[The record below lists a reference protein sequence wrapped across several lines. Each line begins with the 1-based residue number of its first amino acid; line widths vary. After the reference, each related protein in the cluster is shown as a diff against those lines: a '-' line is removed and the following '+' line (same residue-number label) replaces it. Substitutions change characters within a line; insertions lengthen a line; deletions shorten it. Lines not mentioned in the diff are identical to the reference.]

1 MNSCSLTSE
10 MHVLCFP
17 LWLLNQFSSILF
29 QKPWLLWTPTFC
41 LYLQLLQVFCTTCPS
56 PLMHRNFGSLVIVF
70 FILYCQYIT
79 THTHTHTPPQVNLGS
94 MILRYNHSLANTPD
108 SFTLLFLCQY
118 FQGEKKKATTPIK
131 PNCPSLLEELAYIS
145 WIVLF

>member
-1 MNSCSLTSE
+1 MQSDFRDACSLLSIVASKP
-10 MHVLCFP
+10 VLFHSLSKALAPLNSYLLSIPPATAGLLHHLSISFNSQKFWLFGHCF
-17 LWLLNQFSSILF
+17 LYSLLSIH
-29 QKPWLLWTPTFC
+29 
-41 LYLQLLQVFCTTCPS
+41 Y
-56 PLMHRNFGSLVIVF
+56 
-70 FILYCQYIT
+70 Y
-79 THTHTHTPPQVNLGS
+79 THTHTHTHPQVNLGS